1 MIQLAVVSSLCLIVG
16 ILCFAVACILTLFAQ
31 IVASQGGATGFFIL
45 AVALL
50 CILGGLLL
58 CAGFT

>member
-1 MIQLAVVSSLCLIVG
+1 MIQLAVVSSLCRIVA
-16 ILCFAVACILTLFAQ
+16 ILCIAVACILILFAQ
-31 IVASQGGATGFFIL
+31 IVASQGGAPGFFRL
-45 AVALL
+45 AGALL